1 MMAAAGW
8 RTSYGGGG
16 ARFTACTNSWLV
28 IRGADTCADRA
39 TRAAGIRQG
48 CAGRRA
54 ECAVHST
61 CSAVCAAHRV
71 YSSRSAVVRCAERLV
86 RCMGAREKDCS
97 ESAVNRLE
105 RARPTE
111 GR

>member
-1 MMAAAGW
+1 MAA
-8 RTSYGGGG
+8 RRP
-16 ARFTACTNSWLV
+16 RFTACTNSWLV
-28 IRGADTCADRA
+28 IRGADTCADHVPHA
-39 TRAAGIRQG
+39 LQVFAKDVLV
-48 CAGRRA
+48 A
-54 ECAVHST
+54 ERSVPWHST